1 MKKKI
6 KIPDKLATVLI
17 VVLVVC
23 ASVAQFALAVNPGNV
38 TVDVP
43 NPYGA
48 STLSLNDATTARTLF
63 NSSTIEFG
71 TGNGDYTYASQTAQI
86 TTGLSPLSDSY
97 TRSNVIAY
105 LNVPAGIYL
114 DYICVVNYPASEW
127 SSLIINGG
135 GVASLKNVTQN
146 ITPTAYPD
154 TVQLIVNGSPVG
166 EPVAYSNGFTFP
178 TITVPVSSD
187 VYNIGYR
194 FTYTEAVSVRES
206 TSTNVQFTQLS
217 FDISDNAIVT
227 AIEKE
232 QEDPYIPLLMANN
245 SWLQSIFG
253 NTNISNSWLEK
264 IANSMSSMTGTG
276 GIGAIVQ
283 ALNPNVENSQGWYTK
298 EIADAFDT
306 ETEGTVGNTIAD
318 IGSIYASE
326 EDIALKQGTNE
337 FTSAVTDVLVGNSSD
352 GSSGLLDSDSDTDVK
367 QLKNIGKRI
376 KEWFSFDVDI
386 NELFSTVEGGG
397 SDWYSQETA
406 NGIDSVPST
415 YSNEEDPYSMQ
426 DYYDYINYLFG
437 RYGGDAE

>member
-23 ASVAQFALAVNPGNV
+23 ASVAQLALAVNPGNV

-43 NPYGA
+43 NPYRA

-105 LNVPAGIYL
+105 LNVPAGTYL

-135 GVASLKNVTQN
+135 GAASLKNVTQN

-154 TVQLIVNGSPVG
+154 TVQLIVNDAPVG

-178 TITVPVSSD
+178 TITVLVSSD

-206 TSTNVQFTQLS
+206 TPTNVQFTQLS

-264 IANSMSSMTGTG
+264 IANSMGSLGGEGSALDRLATIFAQDDDLQLREDMDPVLKEATDLFYNSESNPSTAVTTETVTTVGDTLSGMGSMF
-276 GIGAIVQ
+276 
-283 ALNPNVENSQGWYTK
+283 NSGYDATDAFQDIADNQDDYLAWFSQDTK
-298 EIADAFDT
+298 SWLDTVPAAVSDEDDPDPYNQWRVNQQYAEIANKRG
-306 ETEGTVGNTIAD
+306 EG
-318 IGSIYASE
+318 
-326 EDIALKQGTNE
+326 K
-337 FTSAVTDVLVGNSSD
+337 
-352 GSSGLLDSDSDTDVK
+352 
-367 QLKNIGKRI
+367 
-376 KEWFSFDVDI
+376 
-386 NELFSTVEGGG
+386 
-397 SDWYSQETA
+397 
-406 NGIDSVPST
+406 
-415 YSNEEDPYSMQ
+415 
-426 DYYDYINYLFG
+426 
-437 RYGGDAE
+437 